1 MNTKLLMML
10 IWFFLVNSDQDK
22 KNFQKM
28 MAAGI

>member
-22 KNFQKM
+22 FFEKIM
-28 MAAGI
+28 VAGI